1 MLPALFQI
9 LLWIFR
15 SLLFV
20 GLLGLAIKNSEL
32 MVLRF
37 FFAQEWTAPVSLVML
52 IVFTLGVV
60 VGVTAAIGFSRRRQ
74 RSAPTA
80 KGQDQHGN

>member
-37 FFAQEWTAPVSLVML
+37 FFAQEWTAPVSLVVL

-60 VGVTAAIGFSRRRQ
+60 VGVAAAISFSRRRQ
-74 RSAPTA
+74 RSAPIA
-80 KGQDQHGN
+80 KGQGQHGN